1 LEYYG
6 KEKGMEVVA
15 ITKEELEEVNDSD
28 VPSHGVE
35 E

>member
-1 LEYYG
+1 
-6 KEKGMEVVA
+6 MEVVA